1 MAVVS
6 SCAGLRRVRPKQNME
21 HILLIGRKGG
31 GGKVSAF
38 LGYTVPSVFFLS
50 KTKAELVNLPL
61 RFINW
66 KSACIMPFHF
76 GML

>member
-1 MAVVS
+1 M
-6 SCAGLRRVRPKQNME
+6 RRVALRETKKKKNVE
-21 HILLIGRKGG
+21 HIPLIGRKGKKKR
-31 GGKVSAF
+31 KVSAF
-38 LGYTVPSVFFLS
+38 LGYAVPSEFFS
-50 KTKAELVNLPL
+50 KTKARLVNLPL